1 MHSLYFDFIVCYI
14 ILLSRTHSNW
24 FIAAVVESPPFVV
37 RFSDVLLLY
46 IYMSCSCA
54 RLHVLPKFN
63 K

>member
-24 FIAAVVESPPFVV
+24 FIAAVVESPPFVIV

-46 IYMSCSCA
+46 IYVMFVCTFACVA
-54 RLHVLPKFN
+54 KV
-63 K
+63 